1 MSASSKDDRAFAV
14 PAAPVPVASLRA
26 SIACAAARELGILSA
41 QKAKAPILAKARQ
54 LCREQGREPPAALY
68 PVLILGMG
76 DRAT

>member
-1 MSASSKDDRAFAV
+1 MNT
-14 PAAPVPVASLRA
+14 
-26 SIACAAARELGILSA
+26 AARELGILSA
-41 QKAKAPILAKARQ
+41 QKARAPILAKARQ